1 MKLLIYTLL
10 FLFFFQYLCMC
21 NKNLTSY
28 KNELEK
34 MTKTEKLQSQLKQV
48 QAIVNSF
55 PLPSKTLELWTK
67 QAWLT
72 NKQTND
78 KFHYGH
84 IR

>member
-1 MKLLIYTLL
+1 
-10 FLFFFQYLCMC
+10 
-21 NKNLTSY
+21 
-28 KNELEK
+28 

-48 QAIVNSF
+48 QKIVNSF

-72 NKQTND
+72 NQQTNH

>member
-1 MKLLIYTLL
+1 M
-10 FLFFFQYLCMC
+10 
-21 NKNLTSY
+21 NS
-28 KNELEK
+28 K
-34 MTKTEKLQSQLKQV
+34 MTKTEKIQSQLKQV
-48 QAIVNSF
+48 QPIVNSF

>member
-1 MKLLIYTLL
+1 
-10 FLFFFQYLCMC
+10 
-21 NKNLTSY
+21 
-28 KNELEK
+28 

-72 NKQTND
+72 NKQTNISFIMGISGD
-78 KFHYGH
+78 SLHVYRDPSRKRCLFNDSLRE
-84 IR
+84 IA